1 LKGATLNAQKLSR
14 ATRRPREWRKIEK
27 VMKNEIY
34 LKVGRVELS
43 REEVEELQET
53 NRVYIVAFRDVY
65 QINHSNAQGCAFAT
79 KIYTK
84 YNDLPLTARGRFF
97 AMDAKGVNNLIGFKL
112 LNE

>member
-1 LKGATLNAQKLSR
+1 MR
-14 ATRRPREWRKIEK
+14 
-27 VMKNEIY
+27 NEIY

-43 REEVEELQET
+43 RIEVEELQKA
-53 NRVYIVAFRDVY
+53 NRVYIVVFRDIY

-84 YNDLPLTARGRFF
+84 YNDLPLTGRGRFY
-97 AMDAKGVNNLIGFKL
+97 AMNAKGVNNLLGFKL